1 MTQGKAKKR
10 IWCLESLNRR
20 KSSSR
25 CGHQDADTK
34 PSATI
39 GPRSFSLGLGLT
51 PGGLILRAWAW
62 STARLQPAVLE
73 EQGGGAQRLLFWSG

>member
-1 MTQGKAKKR
+1 MKPSAFG
-10 IWCLESLNRR
+10 
-20 KSSSR
+20 
-25 CGHQDADTK
+25 GHQDADTK
-34 PSATI
+34 PNATI

-51 PGGLILRAWAW
+51 PSGLILRARAW